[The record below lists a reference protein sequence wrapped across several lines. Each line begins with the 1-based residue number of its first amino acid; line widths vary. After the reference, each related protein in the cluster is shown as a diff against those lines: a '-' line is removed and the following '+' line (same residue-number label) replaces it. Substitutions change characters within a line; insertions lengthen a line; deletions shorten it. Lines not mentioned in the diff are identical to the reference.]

1 MVGSVV
7 VVSETE
13 TETGRETETNR
24 AVGKKKDRQANGR
37 QWTDKKMYK
46 EA

>member
-7 VVSETE
+7 IVSEK

-24 AVGKKKDRQANGR
+24 AVGRKKGRQANGR
-37 QWTDKKMYK
+37 QRTDKKMYK